1 MHDSIALE
9 AEGIPT
15 AAIATTA
22 FTDAAEAQAQQLG
35 MPEYRIVTV
44 PHPVQ
49 NCTPDEM
56 RAHADHVLDEVIARL
71 LGVTSAK

>member
-15 AAIATTA
+15 AAVATTA
-22 FTDAAEAQAQQLG
+22 FIDAAAAQAEQLG
-35 MPEYRIVTV
+35 MPDYRIVTV

-49 NCTPDEM
+49 NATPEEM
-56 RAHADHVLDEVIARL
+56 CARADTALAEVVARL
-71 LGVTSAK
+71 TT